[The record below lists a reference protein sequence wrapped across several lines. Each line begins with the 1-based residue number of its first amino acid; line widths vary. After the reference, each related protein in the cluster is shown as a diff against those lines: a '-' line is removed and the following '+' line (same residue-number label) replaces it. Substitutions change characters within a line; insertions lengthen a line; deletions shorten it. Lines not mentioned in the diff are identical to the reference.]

1 MGLRQCRISGPKEGC
16 FDNREKKNGCEKTGL
31 KIKKNGTVIKKRIR
45 GRKWRRII
53 GKREGKAENEGRT
66 S

>member
-1 MGLRQCRISGPKEGC
+1 MGLKHCRISGPEEGC
-16 FDNREKKNGCEKTGL
+16 FYDREKKNACGKTGL
-31 KIKKNGTVIKKRIR
+31 KIKKETVIKKRIR

-53 GKREGKAENEGRT
+53 GKREEKAENEGRT